1 MKLTFNEINFVK
13 NAIESAT
20 IKAVDAPEVG
30 VLVTKIHKEADRL
43 QKLES
48 NKAH

>member
-13 NAIESAT
+13 NAVESAT

-30 VLVTKIHKEADRL
+30 VLITKISKEADRL
-43 QKLES
+43 LKVEDNRAQ
-48 NKAH
+48 